1 MVADFPLS
9 TRFATG
15 VHHLGEDAA
24 EMNRREFLGAAIG
37 AGVAISSANRS
48 LRRLSSLPT
57 ATVADSV
64 LHAPARECPIDT
76 VVVVM
81 MENRSFDHYLGWL
94 GSDVTYLEAGR
105 QRYGAK
111 FGINARVDQHFRA
124 PDGGK
129 VRTREADA
137 PGVDTYESRGCTF
150 RDPGHSWSAARLQR
164 DHGFLAP
171 GSGNDQFALTY
182 YSAKD
187 MPVYAALARRFM
199 VFDQWHSSLLGPTF
213 PNRQY
218 LLSAQSEGR
227 KGNPGPM
234 QAGVFHAE
242 TIVDR
247 LGKTGV
253 PVGYYYSNVPLL
265 ALWGVERMAP
275 YIRSLDRYWD
285 DAASG
290 RLPQVTFVEPKFG
303 GGDNTRTDDHP
314 RGDVGMGQ
322 RWIREVFGAFVN
334 SPHWQRG
341 AFVVVYDE
349 GGGFFDHVRPPVLPD
364 NRASPN
370 DQQNF
375 GQAGFRVPALL
386 ASPYAAPGAVDH
398 RLYDHT
404 SIMRFLEWRFL
415 GAPPEGQAGARRWA
429 LTLRDSHANNMGA
442 TLRAS
447 GADANLGFDL
457 GVTIPQPSPACTP
470 TQRATRP
477 VETVDLDPFDRA
489 DLQDLA
495 VNEFP
500 RPTHKPWFKDVTVSL
515 K

>member
-1 MVADFPLS
+1 
-9 TRFATG
+9 
-15 VHHLGEDAA
+15 
-24 EMNRREFLGAAIG
+24 MNRREFLGAALG
-37 AGVAISSANRS
+37 AGVAMSGVDQVLGPWSSPAAPS
-48 LRRLSSLPT
+48 APS
-57 ATVADSV
+57 AADSV
-64 LHAPARECPIDT
+64 LHAPAQDCPVDT

-94 GSDVTYLEAGR
+94 ANDVAYLEAGR
-105 QRYGAK
+105 ARYGAR
-111 FGINARVDQHFRA
+111 FGINGRVDQHFTA
-124 PDGGK
+124 PDG
-129 VRTREADA
+129 RTIRTHEADA
-137 PGVDTYESRGCTF
+137 PGLDKFESRGCTF
-150 RDPGHSWSAARLQR
+150 RDPGHGWAASRAQR
-164 DHGFLAP
+164 DQGFLAP
-171 GSGNDQFALTY
+171 GSGNDAFALSY
-182 YSAKD
+182 YVDKD
-187 MPVYAALARRFM
+187 MPIYAALARRFT
-199 VFDQWHSSLLGPTF
+199 VFDRWHSSLLGPTF

-218 LLSAQSEGR
+218 FLSAQSEGR
-227 KGNPGPM
+227 KGNTAGM
-234 QAGVFHAE
+234 TAGVFHAD

-247 LGKTGV
+247 LGKAGV

-290 RLPQVTFVEPKFG
+290 RLPRVTFVEPQFG
-303 GGDNTRTDDHP
+303 GGDNIRTDDHP
-314 RGDVGMGQ
+314 RGDIGMGQ
-322 RWIREVFGAFVN
+322 RWIREVLAAFVN
-334 SPHWQRG
+334 SPHWPRG

-364 NRASPN
+364 NRASPH

-415 GAPPEGQAGARRWA
+415 GAPPEGQAGARTWA
-429 LTLRDSHANNMGA
+429 LTLRDRHANNMGA

-447 GADANLGFDL
+447 GADPEVGFDL
-457 GVTIPQPSPACTP
+457 GVTIPQPSPVCTP
-470 TQRATRP
+470 TQHATRP
-477 VETVDLDPFDRA
+477 VETVDSDPFDRA

-495 VNEFP
+495 ATEFP
-500 RPTHKPWFKDVTVSL
+500 RPTHKPWLRDVTVSL
-515 K
+515 Q